1 MEQERVADRSAVG
14 EGEAVSDGRGEGG
27 EVALS
32 CFVRAGG
39 LRFPL
44 RQRSGRLLCLAGN
57 ERAADKGGGG
67 WHSRGHG
74 ERSRN
79 ALNPTAPECPRWYRS
94 KTFLLG
100 LFGLSCLFWLWVD
113 SAQIATR
120 LVAASERPSG
130 FLCLQSGYGFVS
142 LTIQASEA
150 GEIPSMYWR
159 KRTSVGMSDGPRFSP
174 PSAVNPSR
182 WHFEVSLPVRYLWAG
197 YLQLWSGLLLW
208 RAWRVRTRRGVAF
221 GVDPS

>member
-1 MEQERVADRSAVG
+1 MGNFISPIVQSPISQSSIGGRLRRGMGVGAVG
-14 EGEAVSDGRGEGG
+14 YSAWQGMS
-27 EVALS
+27 
-32 CFVRAGG
+32 VR
-39 LRFPL
+39 
-44 RQRSGRLLCLAGN
+44 QT
-57 ERAADKGGGG
+57 KGGGR
-67 WHSRGHG
+67 WRSRGHE

-182 WHFEVSLPVRYLWAG
+182 WHFEVSLPVLRLGAWYL
-197 YLQLWSGLLLW
+197 LLWSGLLLW
-208 RAWRVRTRRGVAF
+208 RAWRVRTRRGVALK
-221 GVDPS
+221 VDPA